1 MGGVRMETVNQ
12 LLKVKGGLIFSVAP
26 TDSVLHAIEIM
37 ATRHVGALLV
47 MGQDGLQGIISERDY
62 ARKVILKNRSSHDTP
77 VGDIMTKNPVT
88 VSPDATVHHCMET
101 MTEGR
106 FRHLPVVDK
115 GRVVGMLSIGDLVKA
130 VIEDQSQKI
139 EQLER
144 YIAG

>member
-1 MGGVRMETVNQ
+1 MQTVGQ
-12 LLKVKGGLIFSVAP
+12 LLQIKGTEVFSVSP
-26 TDSVLHAIEIM
+26 DDSVLHAIEIM

-88 VSPDATVHHCMET
+88 VSPEATVHQCMEM

-106 FRHLPVVDK
+106 FRHLPVVDQ
-115 GRVVGMLSIGDLVKA
+115 GRLVGIVSIGDVVKHRLEQ
-130 VIEDQSQKI
+130 IEHEYQAMRD
-139 EQLER
+139 
-144 YIAG
+144 YIATA

>member
-12 LLKVKGGLIFSVAP
+12 LLKVKGGQIFSVAP
-26 TDSVLHAIEIM
+26 TDSVLRAIEIM

-47 MGQDGLQGIISERDY
+47 MSHEGLLGIISERDY